1 MNHRNSNAHAMEIA
15 WDLRANILIY
25 CECDHEVSVG
35 CGAAVQR
42 NGCSVK

>member
-1 MNHRNSNAHAMEIA
+1 MNHKNSNAHAMEIA